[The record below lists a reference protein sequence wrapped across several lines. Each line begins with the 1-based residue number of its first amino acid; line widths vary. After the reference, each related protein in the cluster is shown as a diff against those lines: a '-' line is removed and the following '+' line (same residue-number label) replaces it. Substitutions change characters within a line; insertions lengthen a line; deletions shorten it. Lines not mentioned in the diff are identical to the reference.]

1 MKFGIT
7 DLKAERQSRAAIGM
21 DKARFF
27 KLLEGFKKS
36 YLDIH
41 GTSLK
46 ERQMDNGIEYC
57 INSEEEL
64 LLYTLFSLKSGLTYD
79 VLGLVSGMDGSNA
92 KRNQDAGL
100 EILGKTLKTL
110 GCSPKRNF
118 MNKKDFEDFFAG
130 EESLILD
137 ASEQGIQRPFD
148 KAQQKLCY
156 SGKKKTNI
164 EDHDYFN
171 KIENN

>member
-7 DLKAERQSRAAIGM
+7 DLKTERQSRAAIGM

-27 KLLEGFKKS
+27 KLSEAFNKR
-36 YLDIH
+36 YFDIH
-41 GTSLK
+41 GTRLK
-46 ERQMDNGIEYC
+46 ERQMDNGTEYC

-79 VLGLVSGMDGSNA
+79 LLGLVSGMDGSNA
-92 KRNQDAGL
+92 KRNQDTGL
-100 EILGKTLKTL
+100 EILGKTLMAL

-130 EESLILD
+130 EEVLILD
-137 ASEQGIQRPFD
+137 ASEQGIQRPSD
-148 KAQQKLCY
+148 KEQQKRCY
-156 SGKKKTNI
+156 SGKKK
-164 EDHDYFN
+164 DKH
-171 KIENN
+171 

>member
-1 MKFGIT
+1 MKFGIK
-7 DLKAERQSRAAIGM
+7 DLKTDRQSRAAIGM

-27 KLLEGFKKS
+27 KLLEAFKKS
-36 YLDIH
+36 YFAIH

-46 ERQMDNGIEYC
+46 ERQMDNGAEYC

-79 VLGLVSGMDGSNA
+79 LLGLVSGMDGSNA

-100 EILGKTLKTL
+100 KILGKTLAAL

-118 MNKKDFEDFFAG
+118 MNKKDFEEFFAG
-130 EESLILD
+130 EEQLILD
-137 ASEQGIQRPFD
+137 ASEQGIQRPSD
-148 KAQQKLCY
+148 KEQQKMHY
-156 SGKKKTNI
+156 SGKKKTVT
-164 EDHDYFN
+164 ESHGYFN
-171 KIENN
+171 KIKRN